1 MAAVTRPKGGTA
13 GSDDPVEGLIREG
26 MVSYPEAVV
35 ALREFQ
41 RIVQDRCEQV
51 VSDRLG
57 ELSKAMGVELHD
69 KDIADYPTLGRH
81 TQVGWDGKGVWL
93 YVKLALKFGTLYFGV
108 GWAIGTSADS
118 KISVA
123 AVIGLS
129 DRQAYDMALRK
140 FKKTLELRVEAE
152 PRYREV
158 WLTEQVPVKD
168 AHLFQTYLN
177 DVLTRF
183 IGAWQ
188 KIGGVKGLS

>member
-1 MAAVTRPKGGTA
+1 MAAVTSPKADTA
-13 GSDDPVEGLIREG
+13 SSDDPVEGLIREG

-57 ELSKAMGVELHD
+57 ELSKAMGVELD
-69 KDIADYPTLGRH
+69 EKDIDDYPTLGRQ
-81 TQVGWDGKGVWL
+81 TQVGWEGEAVWL
-93 YVKLALKFGTLYFGV
+93 CVRLVLKVGTLYFGV
-108 GWAIGTSADS
+108 RWNLDKSASS

-123 AVIGLS
+123 AIIGLP
-129 DRQAYDMALRK
+129 DRRAYDMALPK
-140 FKKTLELRVEAE
+140 FKKTPDVLVEAE
-152 PRYREV
+152 PRDREV

-177 DVLTRF
+177 DVLTKF